1 MINRSEYLEQLISFK
16 DKQLI
21 KVVMGIR
28 RCGKST
34 LLELF
39 REELIK
45 SGVSEEQITTI
56 NFEDADNES
65 LMDRKVLYTYIKE
78 RLLPSKM
85 NYIILDEI
93 QHVDDW
99 QRVVDGLFTKKNC
112 DVYITGSNAYC
123 KCLTLGRQHCQLP
136 LSVLSEPALLLNS
149 FAPRKERSQIS
160 TRILL

>member
-1 MINRSEYLEQLISFK
+1 MVQRKEYLEQLISFK

-45 SGVSEEQITTI
+45 SGVSEEQIITI

-65 LMDRKVLYTYIKE
+65 LMDRKVLYTHIKE

-99 QRVVDGLFTKKNC
+99 QRVVDGLFIKKNC
-112 DVYITGSNAYC
+112 DVYITGS
-123 KCLTLGRQHCQLP
+123 
-136 LSVLSEPALLLNS
+136 
-149 FAPRKERSQIS
+149 
-160 TRILL
+160 